1 MMASSQLRSGQH
13 NCRGGGAPR
22 HGSCLWTR
30 PHDRADPDR
39 RFHNGRIG
47 PGCLRLRLCQI
58 CAPCPPPRPC
68 FCPAACVCH
77 TPLHAC
83 GTRAGEGVVP
93 VSARR
98 SSASRRPKLS
108 ARRPS
113 RALLLCS
120 RCTCGR
126 HSPDRIDEVAV
137 TPLQLWVLRPLTQ
150 PNPHSIL
157 SPRTV
162 RCSAGCA
169 ASVSS

>member
-1 MMASSQLRSGQH
+1 MMASSQLRSRATQLP
-13 NCRGGGAPR
+13 RRRGAPAR
-22 HGSCLWTR
+22 ILPVDPAFHG
-30 PHDRADPDR
+30 
-39 RFHNGRIG
+39 GIG

-98 SSASRRPKLS
+98 SSAS
-108 ARRPS
+108 RRPS